1 MQMPKLN
8 RLTEDLLIV
17 EALKEA
23 EQAWADGWRSPSRRN
38 IEKAMSLS
46 NGRIDAHP
54 WADICKIQ
62 FQKIAA
68 RQSTEIINCAQEM
81 VDDFDDG
88 KLFANGLG
96 IVELGRRLKIS
107 AGIMNGQK
115 ANNGPLCGAILQAQ
129 EILSKARG
137 QTVRGGLTRVT
148 CQCCLTP
155 LGPDAVGPYAPE
167 CWAELQEAQRLDE
180 IYTAEL
186 RRTARRVA
194 A

>member
-1 MQMPKLN
+1 MPKLN
-8 RLTEDLLIV
+8 RLTEEALIA

-38 IEKAMSLS
+38 IEKAMGLS
-46 NGRIDAHP
+46 HGRIDAHS

-68 RQSTEIINCAQEM
+68 RQSTEIINCAHEM

-137 QTVRGGLTRVT
+137 QTVRGGLIADR
-148 CQCCLTP
+148 CRCCIQLLGADQINGFTP
-155 LGPDAVGPYAPE
+155 Q
-167 CWAELQEAQRLDE
+167 CWAEYQEEYPALVKADE
-180 IYTAEL
+180 QATAEL
-186 RRTARRVA
+186 RRRVA